1 MKTTSES
8 SPQVH
13 HARISLPLRERLVTL
28 NELLED
34 FIAISVVVLL
44 FAIAVYILWDSTNEV
59 IAMFVGNVGF
69 SVTLLSQI
77 MLALILAEIIATVNV
92 FLKSGIFSPIPF
104 LVVAVI
110 ASVRRILQIS
120 IENKGIVTPEDI
132 NTGAQAF
139 NSLSVELAL
148 LAIII
153 GVCAWAIHLLRQSNS
168 DSDLGESSRQ
178 PKQQQER
185 QQEY

>member
-1 MKTTSES
+1 MTTKK
-8 SPQVH
+8 
-13 HARISLPLRERLVTL
+13 SLASKAATKRSLRMYRSHILKPLRVRLVTL

-34 FIAISVVVLL
+34 LIAFGVVILL
-44 FAIAVYILWDSTNEV
+44 FAIAVYILWDSSRDV
-59 IAMFVGNVGF
+59 ILMLTGRANF

-92 FLKSGIFSPIPF
+92 FLKSGIFSPVPF

-120 IENKGIVTPEDI
+120 IENKGVAEATTVD
-132 NTGAQAF
+132 TGLRAF

-148 LAIII
+148 LTATI
-153 GVCAWAIHLLRQSNS
+153 GVCAWAIHLLRQKNIDVS
-168 DSDLGESSRQ
+168 DTSREEES
-178 PKQQQER
+178 
-185 QQEY
+185 

>member
-1 MKTTSES
+1 MATKKPLATKTTNK
-8 SPQVH
+8 
-13 HARISLPLRERLVTL
+13 RSLRMYRSHILKPLRVQLVTL

-34 FIAISVVVLL
+34 LIAIGVVVLL
-44 FAIAVYILWDSTNEV
+44 FAIAVYILWDSARDV
-59 IAMFVGNVGF
+59 VAMIFGRASF

-92 FLKSGIFSPIPF
+92 FLKSGIFSPVPF

-120 IENKGIVTPEDI
+120 IENKGITDVGSVD
-132 NTGAQAF
+132 TGAQAF

-148 LAIII
+148 LTVTI
-153 GVCAWAIHLLRQSNS
+153 GVCAWAIHLLRNKNIDVS
-168 DSDLGESSRQ
+168 DISSQEES
-178 PKQQQER
+178 
-185 QQEY
+185 

>member
-1 MKTTSES
+1 MATEKTSVTKTASES
-8 SPQVH
+8 SKVR
-13 HARISLPLRERLVTL
+13 HARISVPLRERLVTL

-34 FIAISVVVLL
+34 FIAIGVVVLL
-44 FAIAVYILWDSTNEV
+44 FAIAVHILWESTNEV
-59 IAMFVGNVGF
+59 IDMLTGNVNF

-132 NTGAQAF
+132 NTGFQAF

-153 GVCAWAIHLLRQSNS
+153 GVCAWSISLLRQSK
-168 DSDLGESSRQ
+168 SDLDTSSQEES
-178 PKQQQER
+178 
-185 QQEY
+185 